1 MINGGMMCVVKELYC
16 LLASKGFA
24 KLHGWRREENRVGG
38 IQSKDSHF
46 SKIFIHNTAKKF
58 NDTGLFSMTLNNGHF
73 FLDSGNDPKKVFC
86 LVIIHGNLQ
95 LII

>member
-46 SKIFIHNTAKKF
+46 SKIFIHNTAKEF
-58 NDTGLFSMTLNNGHF
+58 ND
-73 FLDSGNDPKKVFC
+73 SGF
-86 LVIIHGNLQ
+86 IGGREYI
-95 LII
+95 

>member
-1 MINGGMMCVVKELYC
+1 MCRKGALLPA

-46 SKIFIHNTAKKF
+46 SKIFIHNTAKEF
-58 NDTGLFSMTLNNGHF
+58 NDTGFIEGKRYVKDMY
-73 FLDSGNDPKKVFC
+73 K
-86 LVIIHGNLQ
+86 
-95 LII
+95 